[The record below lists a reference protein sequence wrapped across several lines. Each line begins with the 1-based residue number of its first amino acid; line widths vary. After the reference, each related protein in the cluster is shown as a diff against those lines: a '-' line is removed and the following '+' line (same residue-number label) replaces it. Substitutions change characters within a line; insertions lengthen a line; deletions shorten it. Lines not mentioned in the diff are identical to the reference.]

1 MLNYHIGDELYEAEF
16 YGELPP
22 NTKIDVEIQSIV
34 IQLLREYDFLGIGD
48 SYDWASEE
56 EEAVLPEE
64 EAVPPVEEEDMQSVE
79 EEDVNTEDKSNNV
92 HNLRSN
98 YFKNQLKKMAGK
110 NRWGSTKKK
119 T

>member
-1 MLNYHIGDELYEAEF
+1 M
-16 YGELPP
+16 
-22 NTKIDVEIQSIV
+22 IV
-34 IQLLREYDFLGIGD
+34 IRIVGIGD

-56 EEAVLPEE
+56 DEAVLPEE
-64 EAVPPVEEEDMQSVE
+64 EAVPPMEEQDMQSVE
-79 EEDVNTEDKSNNV
+79 EEDVNMEDKSNNV

-110 NRWGSTKKK
+110 NRWGSRTKK